1 MQCAIF
7 WKVSAMSEFLLI
19 HGSCHG
25 AWCWHRVIPELS
37 ALGHSAR
44 AIDLP
49 GHGRDCTPAGQVTLD
64 SYATAICAALDRPT
78 IVVGHSMAGYAI
90 TAAAE
95 ADPTQIAALV
105 YLCAYAP
112 VSGVSLGDMRRAG
125 PRQPLAPAIKVDK
138 AQGTFS
144 FDPAQ
149 TNALFYHDCDPQAQT
164 LAALCLTPQAIAP
177 QETAL
182 DLTARSQSL
191 PRHYI
196 RCTDDRAIPPEYQE
210 QMAQSVPPQHHTTL
224 PASHSP
230 FFACPEA
237 LAGRLH
243 AIAQHLQ
250 ATQHRQAQ
258 K

>member
-1 MQCAIF
+1 
-7 WKVSAMSEFLLI
+7 MSEFLLI

-25 AWCWHRVIPELS
+25 AWCWHRVIPALE

-49 GHGRDCTPAGQVTLD
+49 GHGRDHTAADQVTLER
-64 SYATAICAALDRPT
+64 YAAAICDALTGPT
-78 IVVGHSMAGYAI
+78 IVVGHSMAGYPI

-95 ADPTQIAALV
+95 RDPAHIAALV

-112 VSGVSLGDMRRAG
+112 VSGMTLGDMRRAG
-125 PRQPLAPAIKVDK
+125 PRQPLAPAIRVDK
-138 AQGTFS
+138 AQGTFR
-144 FDPAQ
+144 FDPEQ
-149 TNALFYHDCDPQAQT
+149 TNALFYHDCDRQAQT
-164 LAALCLTPQAIAP
+164 LAHLCLTPQPIVP

-182 DLTARSQSL
+182 VLTSRSQTL

-210 QMAQSVPPQHHTTL
+210 VMAQSVPEAYRSTL
-224 PASHSP
+224 PCSHSP

-237 LAGRLH
+237 LAQRLH
-243 AIAQHLQ
+243 EISLLTGGAA
-250 ATQHRQAQ
+250 
-258 K
+258 

>member
-1 MQCAIF
+1 
-7 WKVSAMSEFLLI
+7 MSEFLLI

-25 AWCWHRVIPELS
+25 AWCWHRVIPALE
-37 ALGHSAR
+37 ALGHTAR

-49 GHGRDCTPAGQVTLD
+49 GHGRDRTPAHQVTLEG
-64 SYATAICAALDRPT
+64 YAAAICGALTGPT
-78 IVVGHSMAGYAI
+78 LVVGHSMAGYPI

-95 ADPTQIAALV
+95 RDPTRIAALI

-112 VSGVSLGDMRRAG
+112 VAGMTLGDMRRAG
-125 PRQPLAPAIKVDK
+125 PRQPLTPAIRVDK
-138 AQGTFS
+138 AEGTFS

-149 TNALFYHDCDPQAQT
+149 TDALFYHDCDRAAQT
-164 LAALCLTPQAIAP
+164 LARLCLTPQPIAP

-182 DLTARSQSL
+182 ALTARSQSL

-196 RCTDDRAIPPEYQE
+196 RCTDDRAIPPEYQAV
-210 QMAQSVPPQHHTTL
+210 MAQSVPDANHTAL

-237 LAGRLH
+237 LAQRLH
-243 AIAQHLQ
+243 GIAQQ
-250 ATQHRQAQ
+250 TEAAP
-258 K
+258 

>member
-1 MQCAIF
+1 
-7 WKVSAMSEFLLI
+7 MSDFLLV

-25 AWCWHRVIPELS
+25 AWCWHRVIPALQ

-49 GHGRDCTPAGQVTLD
+49 SHGRDRTPAGQVTLD
-64 SYATAICAALDRPT
+64 SYAQAICASLDRPA

-95 ADPTQIAALV
+95 RDPSQIAALV

-112 VSGVSLGDMRRAG
+112 VSGMTLGDMRRAG
-125 PRQPLAPAIKVDK
+125 PRQPLAPAIRVDK
-138 AQGTFS
+138 AKGTFS
-144 FDPAQ
+144 FDPTQ
-149 TNALFYHDCDPQAQT
+149 TNALFYHDCDAEAQA
-164 LAALCLTPQAIAP
+164 LAALCLTPQPIVP

-182 DLTARSQSL
+182 SLTPASQSL

-196 RCTDDRAIPPEYQE
+196 RCLDDRAIPPEYQA
-210 QMAQSVPPQHHTTL
+210 QMERAVPEANRSTL

-237 LAGRLH
+237 LAARLDQ
-243 AIAQHLQ
+243 IARDGQPLS
-250 ATQHRQAQ
+250 
-258 K
+258 

>member
-1 MQCAIF
+1 
-7 WKVSAMSEFLLI
+7 MSEFLLI

-25 AWCWHRVIPELS
+25 AWCWHRVIPALE
-37 ALGHSAR
+37 ALGHTAR

-49 GHGRDCTPAGQVTLD
+49 GHGRDRTPADQVTLD
-64 SYATAICAALDRPT
+64 SYASAICAALERPT

-95 ADPTQIAALV
+95 RDPRQMAALV

-112 VSGVSLGDMRRAG
+112 VSGMSLGDMRRAG
-125 PRQPLAPAIKVDK
+125 PRQPLAPAIQVDK
-138 AQGTFS
+138 TAGTFR

-149 TNALFYHDCDPQAQT
+149 TNALFYHDCDAQAQA
-164 LAALCLTPQAIAP
+164 LAALCLSPQPIVP

-182 DLTARSQSL
+182 TLTARSQAL

-210 QMAQSVPPQHHTTL
+210 TMAQAVPPDHHSTL
-224 PASHSP
+224 PCSHSP

-237 LAGRLH
+237 LAQRLNS
-243 AIAQHLQ
+243 IAQPPQ
-250 ATQHRQAQ
+250 VSS
-258 K
+258 